1 MPTTSATNPE
11 YIMKVMKEQL
21 DAGFD
26 ILHIGF
32 SSGISSSYN
41 NAAMCGRELQEEYP
55 DSKIIVIDL
64 KYAKEEEVEVRK
76 IGNDLEVSYLNYKR
90 RFKLADNISSRK
102 ISSFSLQDNKLR
114 VVMDYD

>member
-1 MPTTSATNPE
+1 YEVIWLKALKKLHDKIFKNLKLE
-11 YIMKVMKEQL
+11 DIFVNDKAFYI
-21 DAGFD
+21 
-26 ILHIGF
+26 I
-32 SSGISSSYN
+32 
-41 NAAMCGRELQEEYP
+41 EEKA
-55 DSKIIVIDL
+55 SKIIVIDL